1 MRKITHLTSFFFLL
15 LLLTSFNNH
24 ADKTVSLTITIDNLR
39 NSKGIVQFALY
50 NKNGT
55 IPDEDFTKCYKILKA
70 NIVNKTA
77 TITFTGI
84 PLGKYAANIFHDENN
99 NGKIDKG
106 FVMPI
111 EGIGFSNYNTIGFSN
126 RPNFAKA
133 SFDINTNKSIK
144 IAMVYL

>member
-24 ADKTVSLTITIDNLR
+24 ADKTVSLTINVDNLR

-50 NKNGT
+50 NKNGI

-70 NIVNKTA
+70 NIVNKSS
-77 TITFTGI
+77 TITFRNI
-84 PLGKYAANIFHDENN
+84 PIGRYAINILHDENN

-106 FVMPI
+106 FILPI
-111 EGIGFSNYNTIGFSN
+111 EGLGFSNFKTIGLSN
-126 RPNFAKA
+126 KPSFAKA
-133 SFDINTNKSIK
+133 SFDLNTDKSIK
-144 IAMVYL
+144 VAIVYM